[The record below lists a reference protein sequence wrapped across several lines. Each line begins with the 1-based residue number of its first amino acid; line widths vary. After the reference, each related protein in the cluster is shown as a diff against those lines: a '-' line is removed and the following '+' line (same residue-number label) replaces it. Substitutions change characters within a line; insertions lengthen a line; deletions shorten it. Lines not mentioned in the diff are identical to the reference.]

1 MKIYNQKLFSNFYT
15 DGSNNYATSV
25 AKKISI
31 IKNAKTKTPLLI
43 CGKVGR
49 GKTHLAAAILNRIK
63 KKDKNAKVGIF
74 EAEKIYY
81 NYNVAKQNK
90 KNFEF
95 TGNNKKFT
103 AIVFDGIQVFEDDPK
118 MQTIFYEILKKT
130 IKNGTQIILTTTIP
144 VSKINFENELL
155 LKFLNSSIP
164 LKVKRPSKKIRL
176 KVIKSMLSESKVQV
190 KKKLVRKIAA
200 INFDNS
206 RVLAGFCISL
216 IYQQKY
222 KNDKISNYSIILLQ
236 DKFKNIKHP
245 LL

>member
-15 DGSNNYATSV
+15 DGSNNYAASV
-25 AKKISI
+25 AKKISV

-63 KKDKNAKVGIF
+63 MKDKNAKVGIF
-74 EAEKIYY
+74 PAEEVYF
-81 NYNVAKQNK
+81 NYNAAKQNK

-103 AIVFDGIQVFEDDPK
+103 AIVFDSIQYFEHDPK
-118 MQTIFYEILKKT
+118 MQTIFYEILKKA
-130 IKNGTQIILTTTIP
+130 IKNGTQIILTTTLP
-144 VSKINFENELL
+144 ASKINFNNELL

-190 KKKLVRKIAA
+190 KKKLAGKIAD
-200 INFDNS
+200 INFDS
-206 RVLAGFCISL
+206 IRILEGFCTSL
-216 IYQQKY
+216 VWKV
-222 KNDKISNYSIILLQ
+222 KHFNEKISIETILFLA
-236 DKFKNIKHP
+236 DKFRINIKQ
-245 LL
+245 